1 VVKVFIGYDLPGGLS
16 EAEHE
21 AWLKDIHLA
30 DMDRVPGLEKAVL
43 NKSRWVV
50 IGNGAPA
57 YLAELH
63 YSDMDAYLASRD
75 WLAANPFGPESQP
88 TGKMT
93 IKFLIVCESE
103 LLPLH
108 NIDPPY

>member
-1 VVKVFIGYDLPGGLS
+1 VVKVFIGYDLPEGLS
-16 EAEHE
+16 EADYE

-30 DMDRVPGLEKAVL
+30 DMAQVPGLEKAVL
-43 NKSRWVV
+43 NKARWVV
-50 IGNGAPA
+50 IDNDAPA

-63 YSDMDAYLASRD
+63 YSDMDTYLASRD

-88 TGKMT
+88 TGKMI

-108 NIDPPY
+108 SIDSPS